1 MSLTLLEA
9 RTRSAS
15 LSDISYA
22 VTLDLTGPGTGW
34 FGCRTSVRFRS
45 ATERTFLEL
54 TDAAELRVTVNG
66 SPVDPAYDGTRISLT
81 GLPIAV
87 PNEVVVEARLPFVT
101 DGAGMHTMTGPADGE
116 TYVSAYVGMD
126 LAQKVFPCFDQ

>member
-54 TDAAELRVTVNG
+54 TDAAEL
-66 SPVDPAYDGTRISLT
+66 
-81 GLPIAV
+81 
-87 PNEVVVEARLPFVT
+87 VVEARLPFVT
-101 DGAGMHTMTGPADGE
+101 DGAGMHTMTDPADGE

-126 LAQKVFPCFDQ
+126 LAQKVFPCFDQND